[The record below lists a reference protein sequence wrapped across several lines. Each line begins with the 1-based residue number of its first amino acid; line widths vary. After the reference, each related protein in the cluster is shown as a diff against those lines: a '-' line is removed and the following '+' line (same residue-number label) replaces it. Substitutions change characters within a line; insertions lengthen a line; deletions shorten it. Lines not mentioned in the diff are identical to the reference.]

1 MSRHSH
7 PYVALMVEP
16 GGLTYPVLRSRGGG
30 LRYVRGADRPE
41 LEKWRHPPAGTVV
54 LPDSE
59 FRVGRVL
66 RELPPEPVRPRVKAA
81 AARWGCRIFDVA
93 DGRPLLVEPLSNLV
107 HDRFEHS
114 SRAAPGGIGCALPP
128 RPVVYPTLTGPA
140 AAWLREAAAALAEAV
155 AVPRRPVV
163 LDALPTDETVVRD
176 RPAPSVSVETPD
188 APEPPTAGT
197 FLAARRLGGAIRAV
211 CDGPGDVRDTAAAA
225 FAAAAVSGS
234 GTPLALAVAGTFDP
248 ADPAAGPFPAAVTDG
263 PAAHGFLAVPA
274 PWCGRVALC
283 RLAGAAGP
291 G

>member
-1 MSRHSH
+1 MSRRSH

-16 GGLTYPVLRSRGGG
+16 GGLTYPVLRARRGG
-30 LRYVRGADRPE
+30 LHYVRAADRLE

-93 DGRPLLVEPLSNLV
+93 DGRPLLVEPLSDLV

-114 SRAAPGGIGCALPP
+114 SGAELDGIGSALPP

-163 LDALPTDETVVRD
+163 LETLPTDETVVRN
-176 RPAPSVSVETPD
+176 RPAPPVAVESPID
-188 APEPPTAGT
+188 PGPPAAGT
-197 FLAARRLGGAIRAV
+197 FLAARRLGGAIRAT
-211 CDGPGDVRDTAAAA
+211 CDGPGDVRETAAAA
-225 FAAAAVSGS
+225 FAAAAASGP
-234 GTPLALAVAGTFDP
+234 GAPLALAVAGTFDP
-248 ADPAAGPFPAAVTDG
+248 ENPAAGPFPAAVTDG
-263 PAAHGFLAVPA
+263 PAAHGFLAVPL

-283 RLAGAAGP
+283 RPAETD
-291 G
+291 